1 MMEYVDDFLIF
12 LVSLFAI
19 ANPFFTVPV
28 FISLTRHQKPA
39 ERKRIP
45 LRTSMG
51 VFLTLTIAYVVG
63 ETLFRFLSVSIA
75 SLRIAGGILIFGMA
89 WSMLQARRVES
100 KQTELEEEEAQRS
113 GASDSVAIVPLAI
126 SLLAGPGAISLTILA
141 AARTQ
146 SRVEDATAIW
156 AAFLVSVSIFLVL
169 RSAERIAAVLS
180 QTGMNVATRLMGLIL
195 AALAVEL
202 ISNGVIEK
210 FPGLVK

>member
-1 MMEYVDDFLIF
+1 MMEYLDDFLIF

-28 FISLTRHQKPA
+28 FISLTRNLKPA

-45 LRTSMG
+45 LRTSVG

-75 SLRIAGGILIFGMA
+75 SLRIAGGILIFGMS

-100 KQTELEEEEAQRS
+100 KQTEQEEKEAKQAETRD
-113 GASDSVAIVPLAI
+113 GVAIVPLAI
-126 SLLAGPGAISLTILA
+126 PLLAGPGAISLMVLA
-141 AARTQ
+141 AATTQ
-146 SRVEDATAIW
+146 GRIEDATAIS
-156 AAFLVSVSIFLVL
+156 AAFVVSVSIFGVL

-180 QTGMNVATRLMGLIL
+180 QTGMNVTTRLMGLIL

-202 ISNGVIEK
+202 ISNGLIEK
-210 FPGLVK
+210 FPGLVR